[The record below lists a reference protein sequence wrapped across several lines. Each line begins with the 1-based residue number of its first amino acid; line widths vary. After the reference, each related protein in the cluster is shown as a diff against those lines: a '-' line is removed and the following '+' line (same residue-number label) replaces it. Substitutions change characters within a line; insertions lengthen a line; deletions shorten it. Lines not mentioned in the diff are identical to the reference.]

1 MPNGFAR
8 AGRRSPRARALLLG
22 SVALGLSASAPA
34 APATGDVKHGAAV
47 FAQRCELCH
56 AVTPQGGGGQG
67 PNLAGVVGRKAASTD
82 FGYSQALQK
91 LGVVWTPALLDRF
104 LAAPSRLAPGTSM
117 PLRVSLARDRQ
128 DIIAYL
134 GTLHAVAAKK
144 PSPQAE
150 AAPTPAPAPHAGG
163 VLTGPAAFGDWR
175 SDAPGVRRHIL
186 VADLPAPFAT
196 PSAGNSPHVVERPS
210 GRMPVAPPGF
220 QVTLFA
226 SGLQN
231 PRLVRVAPNGDV
243 FVAET
248 SPGRIRVL
256 RAPDGS
262 PKAAQKEV
270 FASGLE
276 GPFGMAFYPAG
287 PNPEWLY
294 VAETNAVLRFPY
306 RSGDVRARGP
316 AETVVSSL
324 APSRGGHSTRDLVFS
339 ADGTRLFVSV
349 GSASNIAQGM
359 VAKRPEAAAGWE
371 AAHGLGAASDDEEN
385 RADVRVFTP
394 EGKEGRTFAT
404 GLRNC
409 VGLALQPA
417 TGGLW
422 CSTNERD
429 GLGDDLVPDYVTRV
443 REGAFYGWPWYY
455 LGSNEEPRLHGQR
468 PDLATRVTVPD
479 VLLQAHSAS
488 LQMTF
493 YDAAAFPAAFRGAF
507 AAEHGSWN
515 RAKRTGYKVIRIL
528 LDEAGAPTG
537 EYEDF
542 LTGFVLT
549 DSAVWG
555 RPVGV
560 AVAHDGA
567 LLVSEDGNGTLW
579 RVAYTG
585 EVQDAGRK

>member
-1 MPNGFAR
+1 MA
-8 AGRRSPRARALLLG
+8 
-22 SVALGLSASAPA
+22 APA
-34 APATGDVKHGAAV
+34 AGDVKRGAAL

-56 AVTPQGGGGQG
+56 SATPQGGGGQG
-67 PNLAGVVGRKAASTD
+67 PHLAGVVGRKAASTD

-91 LGVVWTPALLDRF
+91 LAVVWTPASLDRF

-117 PLRVSLARDRQ
+117 PLRVPVAKDRQ

-134 GTLHAVAAKK
+134 GTLHAGAAKK
-144 PSPQAE
+144 PP
-150 AAPTPAPAPHAGG
+150 PTADVAPAPAPSPAARAEG
-163 VLTGPAAFGDWR
+163 VLTGAAAFGDWR

-186 VADLPAPFAT
+186 VRALPAPFAT
-196 PSAGNSPHVVERPS
+196 PSAGNSPHVLERPS
-210 GRMPVAPPGF
+210 GRVPVAPPGF
-220 QVTLFA
+220 LVTLYA

-231 PRLVRVAPNGDV
+231 PRLLRVAPNGDV

-256 RAPDGS
+256 RASDGS

-276 GPFGMAFYPAG
+276 GPFGIAFYPAG
-287 PNPEWLY
+287 PNPVWVY

-306 RSGDVRARGP
+306 RSADLKARGP

-324 APSRGGHSTRDLVFS
+324 APSRGGHSTRDIVFS
-339 ADGTRLFVSV
+339 LDGTRLFVSV

-359 VAKRPEAAAGWE
+359 ERKSAEAAAAWE
-371 AAHGLGAASDDEEN
+371 ATHGLGAAWGDEEN

-394 EGKEGRTFAT
+394 DGKEGRTFAT

-409 VGLALQPA
+409 VGLALQPV
-417 TGGLW
+417 TGLLW

-443 REGAFYGWPWYY
+443 REGAFYGWPWYF
-455 LGSNEEPRLHGQR
+455 LGQNEEPRLHGQR
-468 PDLATRVTVPD
+468 PDLASRVMVPD

-488 LQMTF
+488 LQMAF
-493 YDAAAFPAAFRGAF
+493 YDAAAFPPAFRGAF

-515 RAKRTGYKVIRIL
+515 RSKRTGYKVIRIL

-542 LTGFVLT
+542 LVGFALT